1 MNISRGQ
8 LKPAYPMHSI
18 HIDQPNTQL
27 DNPGYHYLEVSV
39 EHRPAVAIVVVVVV
53 VVVGEDSIAV
63 AVAADNT
70 VVDLVLVAAVDYCYY
85 YYCYCYYHNNLVFGH
100 YYNLLRQD
108 DLEVEQQDGYT
119 TSLNK

>member
-85 YYCYCYYHNNLVFGH
+85 HNYLVFGH

-108 DLEVEQQDGYT
+108 DLEVDQQDGYT